1 MLHMQYGLVYLCE
14 LLLFLVCGDIRSS
27 CERLGS
33 FVVVV
38 LLLFFFFLRK
48 ILLLRKLFTLRLKGV
63 KLTEN

>member
-1 MLHMQYGLVYLCE
+1 MLHMLYGLVYLCE

-33 FVVVV
+33 FVVIVV
-38 LLLFFFFLRK
+38 VFLRK

>member
-38 LLLFFFFLRK
+38 VVVFLRK

>member
-1 MLHMQYGLVYLCE
+1 MLHIQYGLVYLCE

-33 FVVVV
+33 FVVVLV
-38 LLLFFFFLRK
+38 VVFLRK

>member
-38 LLLFFFFLRK
+38 VVVVFLRK